1 MDIGLR
7 IMNQIDIST
16 SLTLVSFLSKSL
28 NDYLTTLDMTV
39 VSVLVLLLTYVVG
52 NEYVLSSL
60 SRRLAVLLIMERL
73 RPLFINEISQKSILE
88 LQGLIIGVGILCVLA
103 VIPNHLKKNQEIA
116 MLIQSFVYLYS
127 DIFSF
132 LAKEKNSQLQVLI
145 MATILLGIT
154 VKYHDSLS
162 SVWKFLADV
171 GAIIATSVILQIIQS
186 NVDSNPATAIL
197 QNLLII
203 NILHYTQFKA
213 MQSVEDYMIYNIQNY
228 IQTFIK
234 TDVWY
239 WIAILGFA
247 IQVMI
252 IWLPLQNFFV
262 QITILTIVNK
272 AVSSILGYIKELAI
286 HDTVITLKTSAI
298 VLQFIVREI
307 TREFLKTKT

>member
-1 MDIGLR
+1 
-7 IMNQIDIST
+7 MNQIDIST
-16 SLTLVSFLSKSL
+16 SLTLVSFLSRSL

-39 VSVLVLLLTYVVG
+39 VSVLVLLLTYIVG

-60 SRRLAVLLIMERL
+60 SRRLAILLILERL
-73 RPLFINEISQKSILE
+73 RPLFIKEISQKSILE

-103 VIPNHLKKNQEIA
+103 VIPNNLKQKSEMA

-127 DIFSF
+127 DIFAF
-132 LAKEKNSQLQVLI
+132 LAKEKNSQLQVFV
-145 MATILLGIT
+145 MATVSLGII
-154 VKYHDSLS
+154 VKFHDSLS

-171 GAIIATSVILQIIQS
+171 GAIIATSVILQIVQS
-186 NVDSNPATAIL
+186 NVDSNPTTAIL

-203 NILHYTQFKA
+203 NILHYIQFKA

-228 IQTFIK
+228 IQTFIT

-239 WIAILGFA
+239 WIAILGFVT
-247 IQVMI
+247 QVMI

-262 QITILTIVNK
+262 QIIILTVVNK
-272 AVSSILGYIKELAI
+272 AVSTILKYIKELAI

-298 VLQFIVREI
+298 VLQFIVREFS
-307 TREFLKTKT
+307 RELLKTKI

>member
-103 VIPNHLKKNQEIA
+103 VIPTHLKKNQEIA

-132 LAKEKNSQLQVLI
+132 LAKEKNNQLQVLI

-171 GAIIATSVILQIIQS
+171 GAIIATSVILQIIQL

-262 QITILTIVNK
+262 QITILTVVNK